1 MSTESYPLPRRSKP
15 KPALLRLGV
24 AATATAVVAGVAGCS
39 SNPADAPPP
48 TITPA
53 QAAQSPPAAGAV
65 PGTVVPLDAAAR
77 AAYFDESTA
86 SLVTLTS
93 AADGTSAVTLV
104 GADGRTQVVPLDTP
118 ATAMAGGDGE
128 VFVAATGGYHR
139 VDLADRSVAR
149 VDVRD
154 RAGAEFTAIARRDDG
169 RMVLGTADGEV
180 LTLTDDSTVGA
191 EVKIF
196 ARVDEI
202 VTVGDTAVVLDRAQ
216 TSVTTLDAE
225 GSGKQQALRAGDG
238 ATTMVADDSGWVVVA
253 DTRGGEL
260 LVYGVDPLILRQR
273 YPVPDAPYGLATS
286 DNGWAWVSQSATNTV
301 VGYDLATGIPVEK
314 VRYPTVQQPD
324 SLAFDE
330 ASGTLYVVSGA
341 GAGVQ
346 VIRSA
351 EGA

>member
-1 MSTESYPLPRRSKP
+1 MPCRPNP
-15 KPALLRLGV
+15 QPALWRLGV
-24 AATATAVVAGVAGCS
+24 AATAVVLAAGCS
-39 SNPADAPPP
+39 SNPVDVPPP

-53 QAAQSPPAAGAV
+53 QAAQSPPATGSL
-65 PGTVVPLDAAAR
+65 PGTVVPLDASAR
-77 AAYFDESTA
+77 AATFDESTQ
-86 SLVTLTS
+86 SLVVLTADDGGS
-93 AADGTSAVTLV
+93 ALTILS
-104 GADGRTQVVPLDTP
+104 GAGQPQAVPLAGP
-118 ATAMAGGDGE
+118 ATAITGHDGV

-139 VDLADRSVAR
+139 VDLTDRTATR
-149 VDVRD
+149 VDIDGREGV
-154 RAGAEFTAIARRDDG
+154 EFTAIARRADG
-169 RMVLGTADGEV
+169 RLVLGSADGAV
-180 LTLTDDSTVGA
+180 LTLADDTSVAA

-196 ARVDEI
+196 ARVDDL
-202 VTVGDTAVVLDRAQ
+202 VTSGDTAVVLDRAQ
-216 TSVTTLDAE
+216 TSVTALDAA

-238 ATTMVADDSGWVVVA
+238 ATTMVADDAGWVLVA

-273 YPVPDAPYGLATS
+273 YPVADAPYGLATS
-286 DNGWAWVSQSATNTV
+286 DNGWAWVAQSATNTV

-324 SLAFDE
+324 SLAFDD

-351 EGA
+351 EGTR